1 MTPADAGWR
10 FWGWLGMTTLEFKCK
25 DDPEA
30 NGRVPQRGEQRF
42 TLLFPLENGDELK
55 LYAGRE
61 TMNHF
66 ESFIAQMMVD
76 DSNEV

>member
-1 MTPADAGWR
+1 
-10 FWGWLGMTTLEFKCK
+10 MTTLEFKCK

-30 NGRVPQRGEQRF
+30 NGRGPQRGEQRF

>member
-1 MTPADAGWR
+1 MATI
-10 FWGWLGMTTLEFKCK
+10 EFKCK

-30 NGRVPQRGEQRF
+30 NGRTPQRGEQRF
-42 TLLFPLENGDELK
+42 TLIFPLENGDDLK
-55 LYAGRE
+55 VYAGRE

-76 DSNEV
+76 DSNGV